1 LGIGV
6 GAFDDIEHSDLDEQM
21 IGAQGALVS
30 FHHPIG

>member
-6 GAFDDIEHSDLDEQM
+6 GAFDDIEHSDLDGQM
-21 IGAQGALVS
+21 IERTSALVS